1 MDSIM
6 VCGGRPLYGETK
18 IQGSKNAALPILA
31 ATVLI
36 KGVTRLYQCPR
47 ILDIIYMLHILR
59 EIGCTAYW
67 DDEDVLVVDAEHANQ
82 AIPYLETQEYPGF
95 PTDLQSQLMA
105 VLTIADGTSRIQET
119 IFEERYKVVGELQ
132 KMGARITIR
141 DREAVIEGVP
151 RLQGSSLKTSELRG
165 GAALIIAGLMA
176 QQTTVVENAHFIKRG
191 YEDIVQD
198 LQELS
203 AAIKYI

>member
-1 MDSIM
+1 M
-6 VCGGRPLYGETK
+6 YGETK

-47 ILDIIYMLHILR
+47 ILDII
-59 EIGCTAYW
+59 G
-67 DDEDVLVVDAEHANQ
+67 LVVDAEHANQ

>member
-1 MDSIM
+1 MMRRS
-6 VCGGRPLYGETK
+6 
-18 IQGSKNAALPILA
+18 S
-31 ATVLI
+31 
-36 KGVTRLYQCPR
+36 R
-47 ILDIIYMLHILR
+47 IL
-59 EIGCTAYW
+59 E
-67 DDEDVLVVDAEHANQ
+67 N
-82 AIPYLETQEYPGF
+82 
-95 PTDLQSQLMA
+95 
-105 VLTIADGTSRIQET
+105 

-132 KMGARITIR
+132 KMGAHITIQ

-151 RLQGSSLKTSELRG
+151 RLQGSTLTASELRG